1 MKKFIP
7 TEEEL
12 KNILKMYNEDLL
24 GSHTIAEKTGIS
36 KPTILRILKENG
48 VIMGPSGRRFT
59 GGKKIADKKTASS
72 AKTNVQAGGSS
83 KFIAKA
89 STKSSGASKKPIKT
103 GGSRGS

>member
-1 MKKFIP
+1 MAKLNINAIFGSNTNHMGFAINKK
-7 TEEEL
+7 
-12 KNILKMYNEDLL
+12 
-24 GSHTIAEKTGIS
+24 
-36 KPTILRILKENG
+36 
-48 VIMGPSGRRFT
+48 V
-59 GGKKIADKKTASS
+59 ADKKTASS